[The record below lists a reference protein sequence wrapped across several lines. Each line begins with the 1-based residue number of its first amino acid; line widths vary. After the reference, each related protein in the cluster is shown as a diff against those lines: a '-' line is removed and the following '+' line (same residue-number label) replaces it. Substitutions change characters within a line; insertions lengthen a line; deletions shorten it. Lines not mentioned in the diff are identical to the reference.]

1 MKELKKILVGLLA
14 FASVSAFAL
23 GVTACE
29 KVAGVLCNHIYNQEI
44 VGEKY
49 LKNEA
54 TCTSKSTYYKSCN
67 SCGKAGLETFE
78 YGDLLKHTPVKG
90 VCSMCEKEV
99 GSTGLR
105 YELEVTGKYYIV
117 SIGTC
122 KDLDVYIPKFYNNTP
137 VKEIPREGF
146 ANSDITS
153 ITIPKSVTS
162 IRQNAFYDC
171 DALASV
177 TMPDSVSIGYEAFA
191 DCDSLTSV
199 VMGDDDSE
207 TTIGYGAFKDCDN
220 LTRVTIGD
228 SVTTIGNA
236 AFSGCYR
243 ITEVYNKSSLNITL
257 GSSDNGSVGYYA
269 THIVT
274 EENER
279 GTFATDENGYIV
291 YTNGNDKVIVRYTGE
306 ESKLTLPSDI
316 TQIKSYAFYNC
327 NGLTSVTIGNS
338 VTTIGESAFYYCDD
352 LTRVAIGNSVTT
364 IGDDAFKYCDLTS
377 VIFADTSTWYRTWN
391 EEDWHNKVNGT
402 QVDVSDAETAADLLT
417 EYTNYYWYK
426 L

>member
-1 MKELKKILVGLLA
+1 MLGLG
-14 FASVSAFAL
+14 L
-23 GVTACE
+23 G
-29 KVAGVLCNHIYNQEI
+29 L
-44 VGEKY
+44 
-49 LKNEA
+49 
-54 TCTSKSTYYKSCN
+54 
-67 SCGKAGLETFE
+67 
-78 YGDLLKHTPVKG
+78 
-90 VCSMCEKEV
+90 
-99 GSTGLR
+99 
-105 YELEVTGKYYIV
+105 
-117 SIGTC
+117 
-122 KDLDVYIPKFYNNTP
+122 
-137 VKEIPREGF
+137 
-146 ANSDITS
+146 
-153 ITIPKSVTS
+153 
-162 IRQNAFYDC
+162 
-171 DALASV
+171 
-177 TMPDSVSIGYEAFA
+177 
-191 DCDSLTSV
+191 
-199 VMGDDDSE
+199 
-207 TTIGYGAFKDCDN
+207 
-220 LTRVTIGD
+220 
-228 SVTTIGNA
+228 
-236 AFSGCYR
+236 
-243 ITEVYNKSSLNITL
+243 
-257 GSSDNGSVGYYA
+257 SDNGSVGYYA